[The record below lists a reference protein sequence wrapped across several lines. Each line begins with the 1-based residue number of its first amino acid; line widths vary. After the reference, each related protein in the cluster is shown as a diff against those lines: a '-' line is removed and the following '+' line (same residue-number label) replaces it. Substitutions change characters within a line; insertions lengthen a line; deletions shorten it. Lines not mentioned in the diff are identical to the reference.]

1 MTDSSESTQ
10 QNVTCDSCGAAAL
23 GSGAYCNWCGAALPD
38 HRSAAEGPAP
48 VVFRGGH
55 PVFATNAPTSSGGNV
70 ASAVRRMFTAS
81 YESLVEQP
89 SISIAAPYLN
99 PDGFSLIHESVEPF
113 ERVRLLIGAEP
124 EPAVPQGRSRD
135 SRVIERALLDHEQWL
150 AAERDL
156 LGFTLGDETR
166 ARHLLDWLAALR
178 HDGERRV
185 EVRRLTDRF
194 LHGKAFIVDHPTH
207 SAVLAGSSN
216 LTAAGLTR
224 NAELNIGYPG
234 NENCE
239 LVKAW
244 FDQLWGQADPYD
256 LAGVYAARWEPY
268 EPSTVFERMLLACY
282 GKIESTPDD
291 MDTPQDIPLT
301 VFQSEG
307 VSRLLR
313 FLEDFGGALL
323 ADEPGLGK
331 TYMSG
336 RVAVHYASRG
346 RKVLIL
352 APAAVRDSVWKGWL
366 ERHTVSRRVQ
376 VKSYTEVAQRYRE
389 LVNEDGIA
397 DPDDLDREF
406 GDYQLVIAD
415 EAHHLRN
422 SSSLQHEAI
431 TEVVTSGLRKDLLL
445 VTATPVNNSLK
456 DLENLLG
463 LCLVT
468 DDALAHRSIP
478 SWSKMVREAVRRE
491 ASGAPLPEGVLF
503 DLLDEMTVRR
513 SRQFILE
520 HPEAEGRTIQ
530 NADGRDV
537 RVKFPEVVLRP
548 RTEWDLGVREPLL
561 DRLMKHL
568 KDESLKFAR
577 YAVDD
582 YLPKDDG
589 RRVFRVQRV
598 GLLRFAILKRL
609 ESSPWAITRTLAKFA
624 DSYEWFLNEIRE
636 NGRVLTVSEMH
647 EARHKARHEA
657 RKLETAEDDGDPAAL
672 FDDARE
678 SNSDLLGRP
687 AGEFRIDDLVADAE
701 ADLRIIRALLREAE
715 KVSGPAGDTY
725 QGIGENDE
733 KVARLL
739 SRLREI
745 AQNAGTD
752 NDARKALVF
761 TEYADTATYIHQS
774 VHYAIQ
780 TADADDPIRGY
791 LDRVA
796 PVVQG
801 SSDDARTRERIVAA
815 FDPDAA
821 ERSASVNQ
829 YDLLISTDV
838 LAEGVNLHRAGKVI
852 NYDLPWNPMRVV
864 QRHGRVDRIG
874 SAHETVEID
883 VFAPAGKIDELIELM
898 RRLEQ
903 KLASAHATIGVP
915 ETIRGMPGG
924 GQGQLF
930 ADKEGGGFE
939 ITLALLEGDDHLL
952 RHRGRD
958 SISQSESYRM
968 MISNLG
974 DPLFTERLP
983 AAIGS
988 GFVSNRVREPV
999 FVFCAQ
1005 TGSEDTL
1012 FTHMIAV
1019 NADPTTWTPQ
1029 DRFATS
1035 TLECLRIAEPV
1046 RDERSLPTETYPAV
1060 YDAWQACKSQI
1071 VAESEQ
1077 ALREAAVAAGQIP
1090 KPMRDALS
1098 VLDDQSSL
1106 NPRRTETLRVA
1117 FRVAPS
1123 KTVEKRVRELLR
1135 RCKTADETNDRIAQR
1150 LSVIA
1155 DRVGLTAQ
1163 TKRAAKPH
1171 RFSNEDVRLV
1181 AWMAVTPDRASLT

>member
-1 MTDSSESTQ
+1 MSDEARDLSE
-10 QNVTCDSCGAAAL
+10 VVCDGCGTATPAQ
-23 GSGAYCNWCGAALPD
+23 GAYCLWCGEALIDASPAD
-38 HRSAAEGPAP
+38 GPAP

-55 PVFATNAPTSSGGNV
+55 PVFATNDPDVSGGNV
-70 ASAVRRMFTAS
+70 ATAVRRMFTAS
-81 YESLVEQP
+81 RESLVEQP
-89 SISIAAPYLN
+89 SVAIAAPYLN
-99 PDGFSLIHESVEPF
+99 PDGFSMIHESVEPF
-113 ERVRLLIGAEP
+113 ERVRLLLGAEP
-124 EPAVPQGRSRD
+124 DRADVRSHGHDTDAVSQ
-135 SRVIERALLDHEQWL
+135 ALVSHDGWL
-150 AAERDL
+150 SAERDL
-156 LGFTLGDETR
+156 LGFTLNDETR
-166 ARHLLDWLAALR
+166 ARHLLSWLAAQR
-178 HDGERRV
+178 QDGAARV

-244 FDQLWGQADPYD
+244 FDQLWGQAEPYD

-268 EPSTVFERMLLACY
+268 EPLTVFEKMLLACY
-282 GKIESTPDD
+282 GKIEAAPEDLTA
-291 MDTPQDIPLT
+291 PQDLPLT

-336 RVAVHYASRG
+336 RVAIHYASRG
-346 RKVLIL
+346 QKVLIL

-366 ERHTVSRRVQ
+366 DRHNVSRRVQ
-376 VKSYTEVAQRYRE
+376 VMSYTEAAQRYRE
-389 LVNEDGIA
+389 LVDEDGIA

-422 SSSLQHEAI
+422 SNSLQNEAI
-431 TEVVTSGLRKDLLL
+431 TEVVTAGLRKDMLL

-520 HPEAEGRTIQ
+520 HPEAEGHTIQ
-530 NADGRDV
+530 NAAGRDV
-537 RVKFPEVVLRP
+537 QVKFPEVVLKP
-548 RTEWDLGVREPLL
+548 RTEWDLGAREPLL

-568 KDESLKFAR
+568 KDETLKFAR

-589 RRVFRVQRV
+589 QRAFRVQRV

-624 DSYEWFLNEIRE
+624 DNYEWFLNDIRE

-647 EARHKARHEA
+647 EVRKAA
-657 RKLETAEDDGDPAAL
+657 AASGIVADDDDPAVL
-672 FDDARE
+672 FDDAPE
-678 SNSDLLGRP
+678 SNGERTGRP
-687 AGEFRIDDLVADAE
+687 TVGFRIDDLVSDAQ

-725 QGIGENDE
+725 QGSGENDE
-733 KVARLL
+733 KIVRLL

-745 AQNAGTD
+745 AQNAGTE
-752 NDARKALVF
+752 NDARKVLIF
-761 TEYADTATYIHQS
+761 TEYADTATYVHQS
-774 VHYAIQ
+774 IRHAIDA
-780 TADADDPIRGY
+780 ADEDDPLLEYR
-791 LDRVA
+791 DRVA
-796 PVVQG
+796 PAVQG
-801 SSDDARTRERIVAA
+801 SSDDAHTRGRIVAA

-821 ERSASVNQ
+821 ERSSNVDR
-829 YDLLISTDV
+829 YDLLVSTDV

-874 SAHETVEID
+874 AAHETVEID
-883 VFAPAGKIDELIELM
+883 VFAPAGKIDDLIELM

-930 ADKEGGGFE
+930 TDKEGGGFE
-939 ITLALLEGDDHLL
+939 IALALLEGDDHLL
-952 RHRGRD
+952 RQRGRD

-968 MISNLG
+968 MITQLE
-974 DPLFTERLP
+974 DPRATESLP

-988 GFVSNRVREPV
+988 GFVSSRVREPV

-1012 FTHMIAV
+1012 RTHMVAV
-1019 NADPTTWTPQ
+1019 NADSATWAPQ

-1046 RDERSLPTETYPAV
+1046 RNDRSLPAETYPAV
-1060 YDAWQACKSQI
+1060 YDAWQACRSQI

-1077 ALREAAVAAGQIP
+1077 ALREAAVAAGQLP

-1098 VLDDQSSL
+1098 VLNNQASL
-1106 NPRRTETLRVA
+1106 NPRRTEALRAA

-1123 KTVEKRVRELLR
+1123 KNVEKRVRELLR
-1135 RCKTADETNDRIAQR
+1135 RCRAADETNDRTAQR
-1150 LSVIA
+1150 LSVLA
-1155 DRVGLTAQ
+1155 DRVGLTTQAR
-1163 TKRAAKPH
+1163 RASKPH
-1171 RFSNEDVRLV
+1171 RFGDDDVRLV
-1181 AWMAVTPDRASLT
+1181 AWMAVTPSSGNGLQ

>member
-1 MTDSSESTQ
+1 MSADTGDLP
-10 QNVTCDSCGAAAL
+10 VTVCDGCGAATPAQ
-23 GSGAYCNWCGAALPD
+23 GAYCLWCGEALVDVVPSD
-38 HRSAAEGPAP
+38 GPAP

-55 PVFATNAPTSSGGNV
+55 PVFATNDPDVSGGNV
-70 ASAVRRMFTAS
+70 ATAVQRMFTAS
-81 YESLVEQP
+81 RESLVEQP
-89 SISIAAPYLN
+89 SVAIAAPYLN
-99 PDGFSLIHESVEPF
+99 PDGFSMIHESVKPF
-113 ERVRLLIGAEP
+113 ERVRLLLGAEP
-124 EPAVPQGRSRD
+124 DRVGSRFRGHD
-135 SRVIERALLDHEQWL
+135 TGTVAQALVSHDGWL

-156 LGFTLGDETR
+156 LGFTRNDETR
-166 ARHLLDWLAALR
+166 AQHLLDWLAAR
-178 HDGERRV
+178 REDGAARV

-244 FDQLWGQADPYD
+244 FDQLWGQAEPYD

-268 EPSTVFERMLLACY
+268 EPVTVFEKMLLACY
-282 GKIESTPDD
+282 GKIDGAPDD
-291 MDTPQDIPLT
+291 LAAPQDLSLT

-331 TYMSG
+331 TFMAG
-336 RVAVHYASRG
+336 RVAIHYASRG
-346 RKVLIL
+346 QKVLIL
-352 APAAVRDSVWKGWL
+352 APAAVRDTVWKGWL
-366 ERHTVSRRVQ
+366 DRHNVSRRVQ
-376 VKSYTEVAQRYRE
+376 VMSYTEAAQRYRE
-389 LVNEDGIA
+389 LIDDDGIA

-422 SSSLQHEAI
+422 SNSLQHETIA
-431 TEVVTSGLRKDLLL
+431 EVVTAGLRKDMLL

-468 DDALAHRSIP
+468 DDALSHRSIP

-491 ASGAPLPEGVLF
+491 ASGDPLPEGVLF

-520 HPEAEGRTIQ
+520 HPEADGHTIQ
-530 NADGRDV
+530 NAAGRDV
-537 RVKFPEVVLRP
+537 RVKFPKVVLRP
-548 RTEWDLGVREPLL
+548 RTEWDLGAREPLL
-561 DRLMKHL
+561 DLLTKHL
-568 KDESLKFAR
+568 EDETLKFAR

-582 YLPKDDG
+582 YLPKGDG
-589 RRVFRVQRV
+589 QPALGAQRV

-609 ESSPWAITRTLAKFA
+609 ESSPWAITRTLAKFV
-624 DSYEWFLNEIRE
+624 DSHEWFLNEIQE
-636 NGRVLTVSEMH
+636 NGCVLTVSEMH
-647 EARHKARHEA
+647 EARKP
-657 RKLETAEDDGDPAAL
+657 KTSSDSLNDDDDPAVL
-672 FDDARE
+672 FDDAPE
-678 SNSDLLGRP
+678 ADGETLGRP
-687 AGEFRIDDLVADAE
+687 AEDFRINDLVSDAQ
-701 ADLRIIRALLREAE
+701 ADLQIIRALLWEAE

-725 QGIGENDE
+725 RGNGKNDK

-739 SRLREI
+739 NRLRDI
-745 AQNAGTD
+745 AQSAGTGKD
-752 NDARKALVF
+752 ERKALIF
-761 TEYADTATYIHQS
+761 TEYADTATYIH
-774 VHYAIQ
+774 HAIGQ
-780 TADADDPIRGY
+780 AIATAGEDDSLCEYRGR
-791 LDRVA
+791 LA
-796 PVVQG
+796 PAIQG
-801 SSDDARTRERIVAA
+801 SSDDPRTRERIVAA

-821 ERSASVNQ
+821 ERSPDVDR
-829 YDLLISTDV
+829 YDLLVSTDV

-874 SAHETVEID
+874 AAHETVEID
-883 VFAPAGKIDELIELM
+883 VFAPAGKIDKLIKLM
-898 RRLEQ
+898 RRLEK

-930 ADKEGGGFE
+930 TDKEGGGFE
-939 ITLALLEGDDHLL
+939 IALALLDGDDQLL
-952 RHRGRD
+952 RQRGQD

-968 MISNLG
+968 MIAQLE
-974 DPLFTERLP
+974 DPRATEDLP

-988 GFVSNRVREPV
+988 GFVSPQVREPV

-1005 TGSEDTL
+1005 TGSEDDL
-1012 FTHMIAV
+1012 RTHMVAV
-1019 NADPTTWTPQ
+1019 NADPTTWAPQ
-1029 DRFATS
+1029 DRYATS
-1035 TLECLRIAEPV
+1035 TLECLRIAEPN
-1046 RDERSLPTETYPAV
+1046 RNERSLPTETYPAV
-1060 YDAWQACKSQI
+1060 YDAWQACRKQI
-1071 VAESEQ
+1071 VTESEQ
-1077 ALREAAVAAGQIP
+1077 ALQEAAAAARHLP

-1098 VLDDQSSL
+1098 VLSDQSSL
-1106 NPRRTETLRVA
+1106 NPRRTEALRTA
-1117 FRVAPS
+1117 FRAAPS
-1123 KTVEKRVRELLR
+1123 KTVEKRVREMLR
-1135 RCKTADETNDRIAQR
+1135 RCKAANEANDRIAQR
-1150 LSVIA
+1150 LSVLA
-1155 DRVGLTAQ
+1155 DRVGLTTQARR
-1163 TKRAAKPH
+1163 TAKPH
-1171 RFSNEDVRLV
+1171 RFSDDDVRLV
-1181 AWMAVTPDRASLT
+1181 AWMAVAPSDRLDAA